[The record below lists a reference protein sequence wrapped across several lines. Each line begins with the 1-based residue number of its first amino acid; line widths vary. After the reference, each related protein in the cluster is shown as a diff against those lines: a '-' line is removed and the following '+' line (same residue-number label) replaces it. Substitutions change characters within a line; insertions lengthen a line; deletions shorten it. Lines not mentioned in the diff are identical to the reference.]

1 MTSAYRIAKAGGK
14 HKNFL
19 ENYDRLPDHLIEK
32 AIRSVGKQIA
42 LHESWI
48 ADPAIK
54 LDVNQYTMERI
65 RHYRIKWSRDIER
78 QQEQIGILKGILE
91 NRNG

>member
-19 ENYDRLPDHLIEK
+19 ENYNRLPDHLIEK
-32 AIRSVGKQIA
+32 AIRSIEKQVA

-54 LDVNQYTMERI
+54 LDSSRYTRERI
-65 RHYRIKWSRDIER
+65 EQYQAKWSKDIER
-78 QQEQIGILKGILE
+78 QQEQIDILKGILE
-91 NRNG
+91 NRYG